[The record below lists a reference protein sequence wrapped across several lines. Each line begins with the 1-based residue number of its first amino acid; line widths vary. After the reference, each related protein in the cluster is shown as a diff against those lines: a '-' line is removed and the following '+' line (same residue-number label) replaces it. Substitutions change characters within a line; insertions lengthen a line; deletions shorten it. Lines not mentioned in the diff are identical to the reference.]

1 MNLYDCIGYLGAF
14 FLTITFI
21 PQTYSLLKTNEYSQI
36 KYIFLWNTLFTSLCM
51 NVYGYHYSK
60 IPIMIG
66 NTSVF
71 LNSVII
77 MVFKYKHEHEH
88 NSISNVIEL

>member
-36 KYIFLWNTLFTSLCM
+36 KYVFLWNALFTSLCM

-77 MVFKYKHEHEH
+77 MVFKYKDKNEY
-88 NSISNVIEL
+88 NSATIEINL